1 MTSTSRMAASVGIA
15 LLFSAGA
22 AIGAGA
28 PKQTDVDACNQEA
41 MAVQKG
47 KSPSAAPGSAIP
59 GSGPSGGQGSIQNR
73 PMDSTVDSTKNMPKQ
88 EGMKTDASR
97 SSDLTKGMA
106 PAGQNNAAYRASYL
120 ECLKKRGYSS

>member
-28 PKQTDVDACNQEA
+28 PKKTDVDACNQEA

-73 PMDSTVDSTKNMPKQ
+73 PMDSTVDSTIP
-88 EGMKTDASR
+88 TVSA
-97 SSDLTKGMA
+97 
-106 PAGQNNAAYRASYL
+106 RASAVAGL
-120 ECLKKRGYSS
+120 RMLLPT